1 MEYLDDDIY
10 EQIDIKNKYSNM
22 EDYSDIHNKR
32 IIGIYT
38 YNQNNLLFGSCVDSK
53 TYFQYIHNSQIFKY
67 LIENMTDAS
76 WFNKKTPISIMKVQY
91 NNDVLNVI
99 DKTIWL
105 RIIQRRWKAK
115 WKQYK
120 SELISSHQKQ
130 YFREIGKVKHYR
142 SPICGL
148 LYDYSKDSA
157 IA

>member
-22 EDYSDIHNKR
+22 EDYSDIHNKH
-32 IIGIYT
+32 IIGMYT

-53 TYFQYIHNSQIFKY
+53 TYFQYIHNSQIFRY

-115 WKQYK
+115 WEQYK
-120 SELISSHQKQ
+120 SQLISSPQNQ